1 MKRNKHHG
9 LNVEFDGLCMDFGHV
24 SLNKK
29 KEFLCGD
36 CYKIE
41 ENDEDHV
48 LVLSDGLGSGVKAN
62 ILSTLTATML
72 STMIINQVELD
83 EAVRAVAKT
92 LPVCSVRNLA
102 YATFTVLNFQGK
114 QVSLYQ
120 FDNPD
125 AILIRDGKLF
135 DYPVE
140 TSMIEEKEI
149 HKSCFEL
156 KDEDM
161 LIIMSDGVTNAGM
174 GKTTNGGWGR
184 DDVMAFCRAKYHK
197 GMSAQEM
204 AGYLAEASLDL
215 NLNETDDDIT
225 AIVLRMRHKQV
236 VNLMIGPPS
245 KEEHDERYL
254 KSFFDS
260 EGYHVICGG
269 TTAQCAARYLDKEL
283 ISLSE
288 TACGDVP
295 AYYKLEGTDEQ
306 LLKFDEVNNEQRE
319 VIYKERR
326 KVLDGD
332 NMRDLVLKM
341 ITDIVENAVD
351 MSVSDED
358 TAEKWDLTELNNLL
372 LPIIPL
378 KSVVLTDEQKKSM
391 KKNELKHTLKEA
403 AIKLYETKEAEFPEP
418 EQIREIE
425 RVVLLKVIDNKWM
438 SHLDDM
444 DALREGIGLQ
454 AYGQRDPV
462 VEYKMQGYELYEAMM
477 AAIQEETVR
486 ILFHIRVEQKIERES
501 AAKVTGSRCR
511 ERGSPWPRRSCRPGS
526 ASCRRP

>member
-1 MKRNKHHG
+1 MKRNRYHG
-9 LNVEFDGLCMDFGHV
+9 LNVEFDGLCIDFGHV

-41 ENDEDHV
+41 ENDKDHV

-135 DYPVE
+135 DYLVE

-156 KDEDM
+156 QEEDM

-184 DDVMAFCRAKYHK
+184 EDVMAFCKAKYHK

-225 AIVLRMRHKQV
+225 AIVLRMRQKQV
-236 VNLMIGPPS
+236 VNIMIGP
-245 KEEHDERYL
+245 
-254 KSFFDS
+254 
-260 EGYHVICGG
+260 
-269 TTAQCAARYLDKEL
+269 LDKEL

-295 AYYKLEGTDEQ
+295 AYYKLEGAELVTEGFLTIEHLLEYCEEWLDDRLTFNRLKRKKDAAALLGVMLFEQATDINFYFGGAINKNNVELGITEKRKEEVAEQ
-306 LLKFDEVNNEQRE
+306 LVEHLRNAGKNVN
-319 VIYKERR
+319 I
-326 KVLDGD
+326 
-332 NMRDLVLKM
+332 
-341 ITDIVENAVD
+341 AF
-351 MSVSDED
+351 
-358 TAEKWDLTELNNLL
+358 W
-372 LPIIPL
+372 
-378 KSVVLTDEQKKSM
+378 
-391 KKNELKHTLKEA
+391 
-403 AIKLYETKEAEFPEP
+403 AI
-418 EQIREIE
+418 
-425 RVVLLKVIDNKWM
+425 
-438 SHLDDM
+438 
-444 DALREGIGLQ
+444 
-454 AYGQRDPV
+454 
-462 VEYKMQGYELYEAMM
+462 
-477 AAIQEETVR
+477 
-486 ILFHIRVEQKIERES
+486 
-501 AAKVTGSRCR
+501 
-511 ERGSPWPRRSCRPGS
+511 
-526 ASCRRP
+526 

>member
-125 AILIRDGKLF
+125 AILIRDGRLF

-161 LIIMSDGVTNAGM
+161 LIVMSDGVTNAGM

-295 AYYKLEGTDEQ
+295 AYYKLEGTELVTEGFLTIEHLLEYCEEWMEDRLSFNRVKRKKDAAALLGVMLFEQ
-306 LLKFDEVNNEQRE
+306 ATDINFYFGGAINKSNVELGITEKRNSASDKKAEGDDGTSKNDTDGDASTNSSQAKNSPSDEVVEASAVPSSSTNGS
-319 VIYKERR
+319 
-326 KVLDGD
+326 DG
-332 NMRDLVLKM
+332 V
-341 ITDIVENAVD
+341 
-351 MSVSDED
+351 
-358 TAEKWDLTELNNLL
+358 
-372 LPIIPL
+372 
-378 KSVVLTDEQKKSM
+378 
-391 KKNELKHTLKEA
+391 
-403 AIKLYETKEAEFPEP
+403 Y
-418 EQIREIE
+418 
-425 RVVLLKVIDNKWM
+425 
-438 SHLDDM
+438 
-444 DALREGIGLQ
+444 
-454 AYGQRDPV
+454 V
-462 VEYKMQGYELYEAMM
+462 VEKGDTLAIISKKMYGDVTHVD
-477 AAIQEETVR
+477 AICRMNGLSNGNLIYIGQKL
-486 ILFHIRVEQKIERES
+486 IL
-501 AAKVTGSRCR
+501 
-511 ERGSPWPRRSCRPGS
+511 P
-526 ASCRRP
+526 